1 MNRRRV
7 LSALGGSAA
16 MLSLA
21 GCAGSGDSDEDPGNG
36 DEESEENGEA
46 DTEENGE
53 AETETDSAA
62 DVETDELIASAG
74 GSLEEAVHEFDT
86 TIEDDPLA
94 DDSSEDDSESDRNS
108 ADEDVPTV
116 DTDRIETLVED
127 AEDDIETA
135 RSGASDEQLDT
146 LESLETLAQFLRELV
161 PALSAVNDAM
171 TNFEEGD
178 RHMENEEYGAAVDVY
193 EQSESDI
200 ELANDEA
207 TVARATFD
215 ELESGAFESIDEL
228 DHGELT
234 ETVDDLEGALELFD
248 VLITGMRQMIDGMI
262 PLQAGNEALDANRFQ
277 TATAEFEAAS
287 DQFYRAYTT
296 LDEGATDV
304 SEDDREDVLQLAC
317 ETEGLSDA
325 SEYLAQGSEA
335 LADGDQQRG
344 MEYFTRA
351 DEALDRCEGDY
362 GNGDGTGAAMP
373 ANVPPAPPDRTA
385 ETAGRAVR

>member
-1 MNRRRV
+1 MDRRQV
-7 LSALGGSAA
+7 LSAFGGSAA

-21 GCAGSGDSDEDPGNG
+21 GCAGSGDSDEDPENS
-36 DEESEENGEA
+36 DEEP
-46 DTEENGE
+46 EENGE
-53 AETETDSAA
+53 AETEENGEVETETDPAA

-74 GSLEEAVHEFDT
+74 GSLEEAVREFDT
-86 TIEDDPLA
+86 TIEGDSLA
-94 DDSSEDDSESDRNS
+94 DDSSEDDSGSNQDS
-108 ADEDVPTV
+108 ADESVPTV

-135 RSGASDEQLDT
+135 RSGASDEQLET
-146 LESLETLAQFLRELV
+146 LESLETLAQFLRDLV

-171 TNFEEGD
+171 MNFEEGD

-193 EQSESDI
+193 ERTESNV

-234 ETVDDLEGALELFD
+234 ETADDLEANLELFD
-248 VLITGMRQMIDGMI
+248 ALTAGIRQMMEGMI
-262 PLQAGNEALDANRFQ
+262 PLQAGNEALGANRFQ
-277 TATAEFEAAS
+277 TATTEFEAAS
-287 DQFYRAYTT
+287 EQFYRAYTT
-296 LDEGATDV
+296 LDEGVTDV
-304 SEDDREDVLQLAC
+304 SEDDREDVRQLAC

-351 DEALDRCEGDY
+351 EEALDQCEGDY
-362 GNGDGTGAAMP
+362 GNGDGSGAAMP
-373 ANVPPAPPDRTA
+373 AIQ
-385 ETAGRAVR
+385 